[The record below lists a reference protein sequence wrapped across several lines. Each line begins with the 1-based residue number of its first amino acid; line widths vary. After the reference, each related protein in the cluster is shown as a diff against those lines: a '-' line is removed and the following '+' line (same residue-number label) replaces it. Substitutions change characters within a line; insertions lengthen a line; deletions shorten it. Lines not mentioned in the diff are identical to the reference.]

1 MTTEHIHP
9 TAVIHP
15 AAQLAADVEVGPYVV
30 IGADVSIGPQTRIG
44 AHVVIDGNVA
54 IGAENQ
60 IYPGVII
67 GLAPQDVSYRGAHSR
82 VQIGDRNQIREYV
95 TIHRPTQAEAITTIG
110 NDNFLMAYA
119 HVAHNCCI
127 EDEVT
132 LANAVSL
139 GGYSYVEAKA
149 VIGGMTGVH
158 QRVRIGRLAMVGGMS
173 RINRDVPPYLLIEG
187 NPAQVRGLNGV
198 GLKRNGMDVGST
210 DFQELKQA
218 YRLLY
223 QSSLPF
229 AQAFDQLQPQT
240 LTSPLAELLR
250 FLKEAQQPG
259 RRGVIA
265 QRKHACLSPD

>member
-1 MTTEHIHP
+1 MTTGRIHP

-15 AAQLAADVEVGPYVV
+15 DAQLGSEVEVGPYVV
-30 IGADVSIGPQTRIG
+30 IGAGVEIGPRTSVG
-44 AHVVIDGNVA
+44 AHAVIDGNVV
-54 IGAENQ
+54 IGEENQ

-67 GLAPQDVSYRGAHSR
+67 GLAPQDVAYRGVQSR
-82 VQIGDRNQIREYV
+82 VQIGDRNQVREYV
-95 TIHRPTQAEAITTIG
+95 TIHRPTQAEAITAIG
-110 NDNFLMAYA
+110 NDNFLMAYV

-127 EDEVT
+127 ENEVT

-139 GGYSYVEAKA
+139 GGYTHVESKA

-158 QRVRIGRLAMVGGMS
+158 QWVRIGRLAMVGGMS

-198 GLKRNGMDVGST
+198 GLKRNGIGVDSS
-210 DFQELKQA
+210 DFQELKRA

-223 QSSLPF
+223 QSPLPF
-229 AQAFDQLQPQT
+229 AQALEQLQPQT
-240 LTSPLAELLR
+240 PTSPLADLLY
-250 FLKEAQQPG
+250 FLQAAQQPG

-265 QRKHACLSPD
+265 SRKHACDHSG